1 MAVIYEDTRQQD
13 GKHLQKQE
21 WWKAHGIEVVRRKLD
36 FGDYATDGSNV
47 VVDTKRNVAEIAQ
60 NINGRQ
66 HARFKRECE
75 RARNAGFRL
84 VVLVENLNGY
94 ESVVNVASWENDHC
108 MHCRMRKQRV
118 CEPRNPHGKCAK
130 HRTMKPI
137 QGPRLAK
144 AMQTMQERYGV
155 QFAFCHPRDAARIVC
170 ERLGVEYDA

>member
-75 RARNAGFRL
+75 RAYNSEASPNCREKCMGCGAMKYGGG
-84 VVLVENLNGY
+84 VCY
-94 ESVVNVASWENDHC
+94 EK
-108 MHCRMRKQRV
+108 R
-118 CEPRNPHGKCAK
+118 
-130 HRTMKPI
+130 
-137 QGPRLAK
+137 
-144 AMQTMQERYGV
+144 
-155 QFAFCHPRDAARIVC
+155 
-170 ERLGVEYDA
+170 